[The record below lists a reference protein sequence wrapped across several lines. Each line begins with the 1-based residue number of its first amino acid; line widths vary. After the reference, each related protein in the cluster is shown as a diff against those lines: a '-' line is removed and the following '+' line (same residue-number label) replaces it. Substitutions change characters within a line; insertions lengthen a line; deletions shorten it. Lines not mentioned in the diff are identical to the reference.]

1 MDALR
6 KQATKFREQV
16 AKQQQFVIFLNVLVT
31 QAVIKQ
37 FSSSG
42 YESSD
47 VVVIDE
53 VEMQRHQQLEKLYR
67 ATRSGKDFQKEI
79 VKAAETFTAIGYKH
93 IETGT
98 KLSED
103 CCKYGAENN
112 SENILA
118 KAASVY
124 GDARKHVEKEHEE
137 LNRLLSTQVLDPLR
151 QMINGAPLE
160 DARHLAQRYSRMRQ
174 EAEALLWGTGR
185 YLTLPFPF
193 SFGVLN
199 ATDCHS
205 SAILSDYVNT
215 TIFILLN
222 MWKKFGILDLGGC
235 SQKTATGEEKC
246 QYRDTLGRTLNN
258 YEREEIARRKIRVR
272 ESQTAEHVSKLH
284 AAEAKMQELKANMAV
299 LGKEASAALAAVEA
313 QQQRLTFQ
321 RLVAMVEGEKTFH
334 LRVAAILGEIEAE
347 MVSDRQKK
355 ESAPPVTIS
364 ENGSEKTM
372 YFLAEATHPF
382 SAESEKEL
390 SFSKGDF
397 VVVRKVN
404 PSGWSEGECNG
415 RAGWF
420 PSAYVEKRQRIPS
433 SNSASEVF

>member
-6 KQATKFREQV
+6 KQATKFRDQV
-16 AKQQQFVIFLNVLVT
+16 AKQQQFHGL
-31 QAVIKQ
+31 IKQ

-53 VEMQRHQQLEKLYR
+53 VEMQRHQQLERLYR

-79 VKAAETFTAIGYKH
+79 VKAAETFTAIGFKH
-93 IETGT
+93 IEAGT

-112 SENILA
+112 NTDNILA

-124 GDARKHVEKEHEE
+124 GDARKHVEKEQDE
-137 LNRLLSTQVLDPLR
+137 LNRLLSSQVLDPLR
-151 QMINGAPLE
+151 SMVNGAPLE
-160 DARHLAQRYSRMRQ
+160 DARHLAQRYSKMRQ
-174 EAEALLWGTGR
+174 EAET
-185 YLTLPFPF
+185 
-193 SFGVLN
+193 
-199 ATDCHS
+199 
-205 SAILSDYVNT
+205 
-215 TIFILLN
+215 
-222 MWKKFGILDLGGC
+222 M
-235 SQKTATGEEKC
+235 
-246 QYRDTLGRTLNN
+246 
-258 YEREEIARRKIRVR
+258 REEISRRQARIR
-272 ESQTAEHVSKLH
+272 ESPTAEQVAKLH
-284 AAEAKMQELKANMAV
+284 ATEAKMQELKANMAI
-299 LGKEASAALAAVEA
+299 LGKEAAAALAAVEA

-334 LRVAAILGEIEAE
+334 LRVGAILSEIEAE
-347 MVSDRQKK
+347 MVSERQKK
-355 ESAPPVTIS
+355 ESAPPVVIP
-364 ENGSEKTM
+364 ENGTEKTM
-372 YFLAEATHPF
+372 YFLAEAMHSF

-397 VVVRKVN
+397 IVVRKVI

-433 SNSASEVF
+433 TNLAGEVY